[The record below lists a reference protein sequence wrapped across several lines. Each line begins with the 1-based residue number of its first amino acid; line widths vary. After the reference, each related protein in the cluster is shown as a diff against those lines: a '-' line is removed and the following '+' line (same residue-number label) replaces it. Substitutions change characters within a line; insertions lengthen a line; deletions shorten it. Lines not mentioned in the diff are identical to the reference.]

1 MAKKSSVLS
10 LIKEPNWRFVWIGLA
25 LLLAYQTLIWGGF
38 ISGNDGINQWES
50 NVIKAERYIYN
61 HNGKQGE
68 ILLVGSSMANRLQPE
83 YLGDRTF
90 NLAMQGANSLTGLEI
105 ALQAK
110 TKPDLIMV
118 EVNETIG
125 LGVDRDLMATLYQPL
140 LYYLRL
146 YFPMFRQEYRPV
158 SVLVSSLR
166 SSSKQSQPQLNAE
179 QQDKLQ
185 IKDERLRKKI
195 IQGVVESRSK
205 QLTPDMEANLRQQ
218 ATLLKQQIQQIQ
230 QAGVKTLLFHIP
242 GEPEVQ
248 NTVRQKQTRAIL
260 QEVFPADTFN
270 WLAEPPRQNWVTSDG
285 IHLIYSNAKEYAM
298 FIKSQLMQEPLL
310 LESPQRRE
318 VKL

>member
-1 MAKKSSVLS
+1 MAKKSSLFSV
-10 LIKEPNWRFVWIGLA
+10 IANWRFLWIGLA
-25 LLLAYQTLIWGGF
+25 LLLAYQILIWGGF
-38 ISGNDGINQWES
+38 ISGSDGINQWES

-61 HNGKQGE
+61 HNRNQDQ

-83 YLGDRTF
+83 DMGDRTF
-90 NLAMQGANSLTGLEI
+90 NLAMQGANSLTGLQI

-118 EVNETIG
+118 ELNETIG
-125 LGVDRDLMATLYQPL
+125 LGVDRDMMATLYQPF

-166 SSSKQSQPQLNAE
+166 SSSKQSQSQLTAK

-185 IKDERLRKKI
+185 IKDEQLRKKI
-195 IQGVVESRSK
+195 IQDVVESRSK
-205 QLTPDMEANLRQQ
+205 QLTPEMEANLRQQ
-218 ATLLKQQIQQIQ
+218 AALLKEQIQQLQ
-230 QAGVKTLLFHIP
+230 QAGVKVILFDIP

-260 QEVFPADTFN
+260 QEVFPADTFA
-270 WLAEPPRQNWVTSDG
+270 WLAEPPHQNWVTSDG
-285 IHLIYSNAKEYAM
+285 VHLIYSNAQEYAM
-298 FIKSQLMQEPLL
+298 FMKSQLMQEQLL
-310 LESPQRRE
+310 LDNPQGSE
-318 VKL
+318 GKL